1 MTLADIVVIGAGIA
15 GLTCAKQLRRQGY
28 SVVVVEKS
36 RGVGGRSA
44 TRRVGGIRADHGLRY
59 LQPTGEKIREL
70 ITEMEGDREWNLQQ
84 WTDTIYEWKS
94 GEFKPSPPLP
104 RYVAPRGMNSVG
116 KFLARDL
123 EIWFNRRVT
132 GLIPQNNNTWNLQ
145 LEVTGDGNPETPR
158 EIGAKAVVVA
168 IPAPQALMVLEQ
180 PEAQIPSDLL
190 EGVRSPA
197 YDPCIAVM
205 AGYSPDKWPQVEART
220 PPWQAVRFPECDR
233 LDWIGLDSSR
243 RPDPSQ
249 PVFVLNSSA
258 ELARD
263 YLDATDLQPPGK
275 MLLKLAGDRLF
286 SWLDSP
292 EWMQVHRWRYA
303 FCRQPLSVKCLTATT
318 PLPIACA
325 GDWCSQN
332 QIEGV
337 LISGIAAANWI
348 DSQLPNSP

>member
-44 TRRVGGIRADHGLRY
+44 TRRVAGTRADHGLRY
-59 LQPTGEKIREL
+59 LEPTGEKVREL
-70 ITEMEGDREWNLQQ
+70 IAGMEGDREGNLQQ
-84 WTDTIYEWKS
+84 WTDTVYEWKS
-94 GEFKPSPPLP
+94 GEFQPSLPLT

-123 EIWFNRRVT
+123 EIWFSRRVT
-132 GLIPQNNNTWNLQ
+132 GLIPHNHQTWNLQ
-145 LEVTGDGNPETPR
+145 LEVTGDGYPETPR

-190 EGVRSPA
+190 EGVRSPE

-249 PVFVLNSSA
+249 PVFVLNSGA
-258 ELARD
+258 EFAREF
-263 YLDATDLQPPGK
+263 LDATDLQPPGK

-303 FCRQPLSVKCLTATT
+303 FCRQPLPVECLTATT

-325 GDWCSQN
+325 GDWCGQN
-332 QIEGV
+332 QIEGA
-337 LISGIAAANWI
+337 LISGMAAANWI
-348 DSQLPNSP
+348 DSQLPNSA